1 MRVSEAGAGAPRDE
15 AQSQWPEASRLAD
28 RLVEVSGGT
37 IRAVLLYG
45 SHLLGTSPDRH
56 SAVDFVVIVD
66 DYRAFYTA
74 LDKAGEL
81 HRPVALMA
89 ALAKVLAP
97 NVLAFAPDDGRGG
110 IAKYQLV
117 SRADFE
123 RALGPKPLDHFLLAR
138 MIQRVGVVRTA
149 DAADAEW
156 VEAQLSG
163 ARAGVLAWMA
173 PYLEESVDAQG
184 LGCRL
189 LEVCYDGELRPE
201 SAARAARVFEAQA
214 EHFRQVLTPV
224 LEAAADEGVMQR
236 DGDRYVLADPVP
248 GRERLRWRR
257 HFRRSK
263 ARTTAR
269 WFKHTATFGNWLP
282 YVVRTVERHTGR
294 TIDLTTLERKLPLIF
309 LWPRLIHVLLT
320 RPRREI
326 ES

>member
-1 MRVSEAGAGAPRDE
+1 MRAADASPPRTE
-15 AQSQWPEASRLAD
+15 AQSKWPEAWRLAD

-56 SAVDFVVIVD
+56 SAVDFVVIVG

-97 NVLAFAPDDGRGG
+97 NVLAFAPDEGRGG

-123 RALGPKPLDHFLLAR
+123 RALGPKPPDHFLLAR
-138 MIQRVGVVRTA
+138 MVQRVGVLRTA
-149 DAADAEW
+149 DAADTEW
-156 VEAQLSG
+156 VEARLAG
-163 ARAGVLAWMA
+163 AHGGVLAWMA
-173 PYLEESVDAQG
+173 PYLEEPVDAEG
-184 LGCRL
+184 LGRRL
-189 LEVCYDGELRPE
+189 LEVCYAGELRPE
-201 SAARAARVFEAQA
+201 SAARAGRVFEAQA
-214 EHFRQVLTPV
+214 EHFRQVFTPV
-224 LEAAADEGVMQR
+224 LETAVDEGVMRR
-236 DGDRYVLADPVP
+236 DGDRYVLAAPIQR
-248 GRERLRWRR
+248 RERLRWRR

-269 WFKHTATFGNWLP
+269 WFKHTATFVNWLP
-282 YVVRTVERHTGR
+282 YIVRQVERHTGR
-294 TIDLTTLERKLPLIF
+294 TIELTTLERKLPLIF

>member
-1 MRVSEAGAGAPRDE
+1 MSTADAGPPRTE
-15 AQSQWPEASRLAD
+15 AQSEWPEAWRLAD

-56 SAVDFVVIVD
+56 SAVDFVVIVG

-74 LDKAGEL
+74 LDEAGEL

-89 ALAKVLAP
+89 ALAKMLAP
-97 NVLAFAPDDGRGG
+97 NVLAFAPDEGRGG

-123 RALGPKPLDHFLLAR
+123 RALGPTPPDHFLLAR
-138 MIQRVGVVRTA
+138 MIQRVGVLRTA
-149 DAADAEW
+149 DAADTEW
-156 VEAQLSG
+156 VEAQLAG
-163 ARAGVLAWMA
+163 AHGGVLAWMA
-173 PYLEESVDAQG
+173 PYLEEPVDAEG
-184 LGCRL
+184 LGRRL
-189 LEVCYDGELRPE
+189 LEVCYAGELRPE
-201 SAARAARVFEAQA
+201 SAARAGRVFEAQA
-214 EHFRQVLTPV
+214 EHFRHVFTPV
-224 LEAAADEGVMQR
+224 LETAVDEGAMRR
-236 DGDRYVLADPVP
+236 DGDRYVLAAPIQR
-248 GRERLRWRR
+248 RERLRWRR

-269 WFKHTATFGNWLP
+269 WFKHTATFVNWLP
-282 YVVRTVERHTGR
+282 YIVRKVERHTGR
-294 TIDLTTLERKLPLIF
+294 TIELTTLERKLPLIF

>member
-1 MRVSEAGAGAPRDE
+1 MRRSRSGRRRRG
-15 AQSQWPEASRLAD
+15 WPIGSSRCRAA
-28 RLVEVSGGT
+28 RSGPSSCT
-37 IRAVLLYG
+37 G

-163 ARAGVLAWMA
+163 ARARVLAWMA

-236 DGDRYVLADPVP
+236 DGDRYVLADPVRGGSGFVGDGTSA
-248 GRERLRWRR
+248 GRRRELRR
-257 HFRRSK
+257 
-263 ARTTAR
+263 AG
-269 WFKHTATFGNWLP
+269 FKHTATFVNWLP
-282 YVVRTVERHTGR
+282 YVVRKVERHTGR